1 MTIVMQLRLL
11 NLTNEDEVCVCFFAG
26 VIDTNQPKISRQ
38 LAYLRK
44 AGLVT
49 VRRDRNWRITALPSL
64 KTRERESSPENSRL
78 AQRG

>member
-1 MTIVMQLRLL
+1 MQLRLL
-11 NLTNEDEVCVCFFAG
+11 NLTNEDEVRVCFFAG